1 VREAFLG
8 YGVQL
13 LGIVWEFVLCKG
25 WVREVRVSPKSL
37 LLQAVRHKARV
48 RRLSRRTERAYVGWI
63 RRFIKFQGLRHPGDM
78 GEPEVVAF
86 LSHLAAERGVAP
98 STQMQAMC
106 ALLFL
111 YEHVLRRPLGKLEDL
126 SWARGRARVPVVL
139 TPEEVERVLGELRG
153 TPWLVGMLLYGS
165 GLRLLEC
172 LTLRVKDV
180 DLARGEIRVRETKGG
195 RPRVTVLPAAVG
207 KPLRRHLA
215 AVRRQHE
222 EDVARGAGS
231 VALPGALAV
240 KYPGAKREWAW
251 QWVFPA
257 TRHHVDR
264 ASGERRRHHVHES
277 AIQRALKA
285 AGASKRHR

>member
-1 VREAFLG
+1 V
-8 YGVQL
+8 
-13 LGIVWEFVLCKG
+13 
-25 WVREVRVSPKSL
+25 
-37 LLQAVRHKARV
+37 
-48 RRLSRRTERAYVGWI
+48 VG
-63 RRFIKFQGLRHPGDM
+63 GDAALR
-78 GEPEVVAF
+78 
-86 LSHLAAERGVAP
+86 
-98 STQMQAMC
+98 
-106 ALLFL
+106 
-111 YEHVLRRPLGKLEDL
+111 
-126 SWARGRARVPVVL
+126 
-139 TPEEVERVLGELRG
+139 ERVAVAGMFDVADQGRG
-153 TPWLVGMLLYGS
+153 S
-165 GLRLLEC
+165 E
-172 LTLRVKDV
+172 
-180 DLARGEIRVRETKGG
+180 AGEIRVRESKGG
-195 RPRVTVLPAAVG
+195 RPRVTVLSAPVR